1 MIEILGGLSRKVR
14 KDHPKDLGRATIST
28 TIRKGVGAT
37 TVVSHMFA
45 NIARRSIPSF
55 YVKST
60 VYVVM
65 FVLTDG
71 QGVLKGR
78 ITKSSALNEPC
89 PTIRIV
95 SNRNQ
100 KYQDKMRLI
109 TMT

>member
-1 MIEILGGLSRKVR
+1 MRTLNHPRVVRNNYEMIEMLGGLSRKVR
-14 KDHPKDLGRATIST
+14 KAHPKELRLATISI

-37 TVVSHMFA
+37 TVVSHMCA

-55 YVKST
+55 YVKSI

-78 ITKSSALNEPC
+78 ITKSIALNEPC
-89 PTIRIV
+89 GTE
-95 SNRNQ
+95 N
-100 KYQDKMRLI
+100 M
-109 TMT
+109 